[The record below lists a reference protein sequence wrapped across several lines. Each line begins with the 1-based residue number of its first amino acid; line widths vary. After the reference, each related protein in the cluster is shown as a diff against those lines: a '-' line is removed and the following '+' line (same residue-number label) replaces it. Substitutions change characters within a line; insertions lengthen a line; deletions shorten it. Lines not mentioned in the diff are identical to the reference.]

1 MSKDVDS
8 IVTSI
13 DEAMLDLV
21 PAYASNREVMKSGL
35 FRAIATGI
43 ESYAGSSNEAGEAG
57 PKGATG
63 ATGPSGPA
71 GATGPT
77 GPAGAAGATGATGP
91 VGPEGPAGGGS
102 GGAPSGAAA
111 GDLSGTYP
119 NPTVAKVAGVTPSA
133 YGLTLLDDA
142 DAATART
149 TLGVVI
155 GTNVQ
160 GYDATLASL
169 SALGTTA
176 DRIVYTTGVDTWAET
191 AFTSFGRSLIDD
203 ADAATAR
210 TTLGVTI
217 GSAVQAYD
225 ATLTSIALLG
235 TVADRI
241 VYTTSTDVWAEATL
255 TSFGRSL
262 IDDADAAAG
271 RTTLGLVIGTNVQAY
286 DATLASLASLG
297 TAADRIA
304 YTTGVDTWAES
315 TITSFSRTLID
326 DADAATARTTL
337 GVVIGTNVQA
347 WDADLDGYASL
358 SSTGLVARTGSGT
371 AATRTFAV
379 GSAQLTV
386 SNGSGV
392 SGDPTIDLA
401 YASALRETAGPTTL
415 TLGAVSD
422 GQMLKRSGS
431 TIVGAWLALALV
443 VSQDGAYV
451 ALEGLSIVYPNI
463 ISSGG
468 TVV

>member
-77 GPAGAAGATGATGP
+77 GPTGATGP

-149 TLGVVI
+149 TLGLVI

-210 TTLGVTI
+210 TTLGVSI

-347 WDADLDGYASL
+347 YDADLDSYAAL

-371 AATRTFAV
+371 AATRTLTP
-379 GSAQLTV
+379 GSAQITV
-386 SNGSGV
+386 SNGDGV
-392 SGDPTIDLA
+392 LGNPTVDLA
-401 YASALRETAGPTTL
+401 YASAVRESAGPTTL
-415 TLGAVSD
+415 TIGAVAD
-422 GQMLKRSGS
+422 GQILRRSGS
-431 TIVGAWLALALV
+431 TVVGAWLA
-443 VSQDGAYV
+443 V
-451 ALEGLSIVYPNI
+451 ALSVSPTVDGIEFDAPSVLYPSIT
-463 ISSGG
+463 SSAG
-468 TVV
+468 TVA